1 MTKLYLFIR
10 RYLAVFLMLTSVL
23 TMAQERR
30 VTGRVTA
37 SDDGGPLPGVNIQ
50 EKGTT
55 NGTVSDAQGNFSIS
69 VGANAT
75 LVFSF
80 IGYTPQEIVVGNQS
94 NINVILDTDVV
105 SLSEVVV
112 VGYGVQDR
120 KEITSAVSSISSEDF
135 NRGNVTNP
143 GQLIQGKVA
152 GLSIVRAGGD
162 PNQGYTIRL
171 RGLSTFGANT
181 EPLIVLDGVVGA
193 SLDNVDPN
201 DIETIDVLKDGSAAA
216 IYGARG
222 SSGVILVTTKSGKSG
237 RGAYTNVDYNGF
249 VTVDQVANTITV
261 LSPEEYVSRGGQD
274 FGNRTNWFD
283 ELTQVG
289 TSQTH
294 NLSIAGASGTT
305 TYRASVN
312 YRDNQGIVK
321 GVDFQRLNTRL
332 SVGHEAMD
340 GRLRLN
346 ANLAHNN
353 RDQESINMGAFRY
366 AVIYN
371 PTAPIFEDTP
381 AAEQWGGYFQRGLFD
396 FYNPVAL
403 ANQQTFQGNRKNTL
417 TNYRVDYD
425 IIDNLTVGINYALD
439 LENGMDGAYWS
450 KKDIQTGAGGNGI
463 ARRTTYD
470 NYNRLFEGTLKYS
483 TRIGENLNADFLLGA
498 ASQVREFQGFG
509 VQVRNFLFD
518 ETKFDNI
525 AFGSIRVGNNTDA
538 YSYRSRDVLVSNFGR
553 VNLNYDNTYFLSA
566 SVRSES
572 FSGFGEDQKT
582 GFFPAV
588 SAGVQLTELF
598 DLGPVSSLKLRG
610 SFGITGNLPPSADLA
625 LATFRPGPRIDFDGD
640 PLTPDD
646 TFVSL
651 VQARDPNPT
660 LKWETKT
667 EINVGVDYA
676 LFGGRITG
684 SMEYYTRNIDDLL
697 YGVQLPSGAP
707 NPFSNLAPSNV
718 AGFAWA
724 NVGSLQAAGFE
735 FLAAYN
741 NINIG
746 PVSWT
751 PTFNFTVYKRPVIQE
766 LGVGSINIP
775 EIRLSTPGSPGQNN
789 NAIIRNKPGET
800 LGNMYG
806 PVLSG
811 IGEDGSY
818 IFPDRF
824 YDSDG
829 ALDPETFE
837 VVGNGLPD
845 GEFGFNNTFVYGN
858 WDLNFFLRGVFGH
871 NLYNS
876 YRGFYENR
884 DNASNT
890 WNSVVT
896 DKTPVVTS
904 TPTFS
909 SLYVEDASFIRL
921 DNASIGY
928 NLSNTGKA
936 FSRVRIYAAVQNLFT
951 ITNYTGID
959 PEVRYTD
966 SEIGDRFNSSLA
978 PGLERRNTYFTTR
991 SFTFGV
997 NLGFK

>member
-1 MTKLYLFIR
+1 MRKLYLYFN
-10 RYLAVFLMLTSVL
+10 RYLVVFLMLLSATAL
-23 TMAQERR
+23 AQERR
-30 VTGRVTA
+30 VTGKVTG
-37 SDDGGPLPGVNIQ
+37 SDDGAPLPGVNIQ
-50 EKGTT
+50 EKGTSK
-55 NGTVSDAQGNFSIS
+55 GTITDAQGNYSIS
-69 VGANAT
+69 VGQNAT
-75 LVFSF
+75 LIYSF
-80 IGYTPQEIVVGNQS
+80 VGYTVQEVVIGS
-94 NINVILDTDVV
+94 RTVVDVV
-105 SLSEVVV
+105 LEADALALSEVVV
-112 VGYGVQDR
+112 IGYGVQDR
-120 KEITSAVSSISSEDF
+120 KEITSAVASISSEDF

-152 GLSIVRAGGD
+152 GLSIVRPGGD

-193 SLDNVDPN
+193 SLENVDPN
-201 DIETIDVLKDGSAAA
+201 DIESIDVLKDGSAAA

-261 LSPEEYVSRGGQD
+261 LAPDEFVSRGGTN
-274 FGNRTNWFD
+274 FGSRTNWFE
-283 ELTQVG
+283 ELTQTGV
-289 TSQTH
+289 SQTH
-294 NLSIAGASGTT
+294 NLSIAGASGRT
-305 TYRASVN
+305 TYRAAVN
-312 YRDNQGIVK
+312 YRDNEGIVK
-321 GVDFQRLNTRL
+321 NVDFQRLNTRL
-332 SVGHEAMD
+332 SVGHEALD
-340 GRLRLN
+340 GRLRLST
-346 ANLAHNN
+346 NLAHNN
-353 RDQESINMGAFRY
+353 RDQNSINMGAFRY

-371 PTAPIFEDTP
+371 PTAPIFENTA
-381 AAEQWGGYFQRGLFD
+381 AAEEWGGYFQRGLFD

-417 TNYRVDYD
+417 SNYRVDYD
-425 IIDNLTVGINYALD
+425 IIDNLTVGLNYALD

-450 KKDIQTGAGGNGI
+450 KNDIQLGAGGNGI
-463 ARRTTYD
+463 ARRTTYS

-483 TRIGENLNADFLLGA
+483 KRFGENLNADFLLGA
-498 ASQVREFQGFG
+498 ASQVREFEGFG

-518 ETKFDNI
+518 ETGFNNI
-525 AFGSIRVGNNTDA
+525 AFGSIRIGTNTDA
-538 YSYRSRDVLVSNFGR
+538 YSYKNRDVLVSSFARANF
-553 VNLNYDNTYFLSA
+553 NYDNTYFLSA

-582 GFFPAV
+582 GYFPAI

-610 SFGITGNLPPSADLA
+610 SFGVTGNLPPAADLA

-667 EINVGVDYA
+667 EVNIGVDYG
-676 LFGGRITG
+676 FFDGRLTG
-684 SMEYYTRNIDDLL
+684 SIEYYTRNINDLL

-707 NPFSNLAPSNV
+707 NPFSPTAPANV

-735 FLAAYN
+735 FLASYN
-741 NINIG
+741 NIQIG
-746 PVSWT
+746 SVTWT
-751 PTFNFTVYKRPVIQE
+751 PALNFTIYKRPIIQE
-766 LGVGSINIP
+766 LGVGDINIP

-789 NAIIRNKPGET
+789 NEIIRNKPGET

-806 PVLSG
+806 PRFLGVDENGNYILSAG
-811 IGEDGSY
+811 VDD
-818 IFPDRF
+818 PD
-824 YDSDG
+824 
-829 ALDPETFE
+829 AFE

-845 GEFGFNNTFVYGN
+845 AEMGFNNTFVFGN
-858 WDLNFFLRGVFGH
+858 WDFNFFLRGVFGH
-871 NLYNS
+871 DLYNS

-884 DNASNT
+884 DAASNT
-890 WNSVVT
+890 WNSVIT
-896 DKTPVVTS
+896 DKTEVVTQP
-904 TPTFS
+904 PTFS
-909 SLYVEDASFIRL
+909 SLYVERASFLRL
-921 DNASIGY
+921 DNASLGY
-928 NLSNTGKA
+928 NLKTSGNS
-936 FSRVRIYAAVQNLFT
+936 FSRVRFYAAVQNLFT
-951 ITNYTGID
+951 ITGYTGID

-991 SFTFGV
+991 SWTFGV
-997 NLGFK
+997 NIGLK